1 LWREDEDNSKVD
13 FREAGWGGM
22 DWNDLAKERDRWRA
36 LVRAVMNLRLP
47 YNVGKFLAI

>member
-1 LWREDEDNSKVD
+1 VD

-22 DWNDLAKERDRWRA
+22 DWTDLDQDRDRWGA
-36 LVRAVMNLRLP
+36 LVSVVLNLRVP